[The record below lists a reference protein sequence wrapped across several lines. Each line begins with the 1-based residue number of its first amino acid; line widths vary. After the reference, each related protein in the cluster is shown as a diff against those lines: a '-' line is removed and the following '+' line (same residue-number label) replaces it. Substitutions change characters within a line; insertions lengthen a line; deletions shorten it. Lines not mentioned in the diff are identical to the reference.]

1 MPRKKNPNP
10 RHLPE
15 NSQLISQNQLSD
27 IESLESDIDL
37 NELPGEELIQ
47 LKNIVS
53 EDEDEEWDD
62 RYSKGTKSREE
73 LEAQLKKGRE
83 IREKYQKALKEVRLG
98 KTSGPPNV
106 SKAIRRSKRRKI
118 TPQRHDPTPLTIKEK
133 KIMRETLPTKEYEY
147 LDNNN
152 NVVKPPAI
160 TTTTTTTTT
169 SKKQKGYTGQ
179 KGPYEIRE
187 DGKYYCLLCNM
198 GGWAG
203 PSGVWY
209 HMKKYHGA
217 KTRNYVKKSKNN
229 NKRFQSVKG
238 PNFNRFYFMD
248 NGKYKCA
255 LCDASFDTASGIWSH
270 LKNSHPRHAY
280 QFQKEVLKNPENK
293 NKMEAKLLLGFAEGA
308 QVQQNIKNAIINK
321 IESLFSQLKN
331 PQGANIFIELIKNDE
346 FYGKLIVDETKR
358 YVKKISIRDKS
369 KIKRITLDFLQTLA
383 LIKKNYS
390 QEQLEGFVIEE
401 LSEDGTGVID
411 EDNKEIKILASSKPF
426 KKGGRRKTRRKSKRR
441 KRRKTKRKKKRSKS
455 KTKRRR

>member
-37 NELPGEELIQ
+37 NELPREQ
-47 LKNIVS
+47 LLQLENIVS
-53 EDEDEEWDD
+53 EGEDEEWDD

-98 KTSGPPNV
+98 KTGGPSDV
-106 SKAIRRSKRRKI
+106 SKANRRSKRRKI

-133 KIMRETLPTKEYEY
+133 QVMRETLPTKEYEY

-152 NVVKPPAI
+152 NIVKPPAI

-179 KGPYEIRE
+179 KGSYEIRK
-187 DGKYYCLLCNM
+187 DGKYYCLLCDA

-209 HMKKYHGA
+209 HMKNYHGA
-217 KTRNYVKKSKNN
+217 KTRNYVRKAN
-229 NKRFQSVKG
+229 NKKFQFVKG
-238 PNFNRFYFMD
+238 PYNRFYFMD
-248 NGKYKCA
+248 NGRYNCA

-270 LKNSHPRHAY
+270 LKNSHPRQAY

-293 NKMEAKLLLGFAEGA
+293 NKMEANLLLGFAEGA
-308 QVQQNIKNAIINK
+308 QVHQNIKNAIINK
-321 IESLFSQLKN
+321 LKSLFSQLKN
-331 PQGANIFIELIKNDE
+331 PQGADIFIELIENDE

-358 YVKKISIRDKS
+358 YVEKISVRDKS
-369 KIKRITLDFLQTLA
+369 KIKKITLDFLQTLA

-390 QEQLEGFVIEE
+390 EEQLEGFVIEE
-401 LSEDGTGVID
+401 LNEDGTGVMD
-411 EDNKEIKILASSKPF
+411 EDNNEIKIVASKNPF
-426 KKGGRRKTRRKSKRR
+426 KKGGKRKTRRKSKRR
-441 KRRKTKRKKKRSKS
+441 KRRKTKRKKKRNKR